1 VQRLIKVKVQKNT
14 LPLFLQ
20 YMADAQKNQ
29 WIPVY
34 SQSPNDINQ
43 GHLPQIPNTPPTLHI
58 RHSASAGNLRAQTS
72 PFFDTPADLRS
83 TQYVAYQPH
92 LYPAPTMQG
101 HWGKGGSEAQTPVV

>member
-1 VQRLIKVKVQKNT
+1 
-14 LPLFLQ
+14 
-20 YMADAQKNQ
+20 MADARRDQ

-72 PFFDTPADLRS
+72 PFFDTPADLS
-83 TQYVAYQPH
+83 TQYVAYGTTGSNM
-92 LYPAPTMQG
+92 LYLQEG
-101 HWGKGGSEAQTPVV
+101 DSEAQTPVV